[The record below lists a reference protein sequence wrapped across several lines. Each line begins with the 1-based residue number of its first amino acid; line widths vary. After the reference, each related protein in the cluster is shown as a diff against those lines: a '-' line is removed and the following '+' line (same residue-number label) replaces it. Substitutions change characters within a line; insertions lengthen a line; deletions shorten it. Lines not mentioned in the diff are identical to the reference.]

1 MKKILLI
8 GDSIRL
14 GYDKYVK
21 MAFEDVADVYY
32 PEENS
37 RFAAFVFR
45 RLHEWKDELGC
56 GDDIDLVHWNAGLWD
71 DLILLDGKHFTP
83 IDIYALYVERTC
95 QMIKILFPMAK
106 IIFATST
113 PVREEMFTGACKR
126 YNQDTEK
133 YNQVAV
139 EIVKRY
145 GGEINDLYSL
155 AKASPV
161 EWHSDLTHYYTKEGT
176 RMLTEQV
183 VWHIE
188 QSIGIQGKTL
198 DYDALFADTN
208 DIVGI

>member
-1 MKKILLI
+1 MAKNGTLLWIDDEIELLRAHILFLK
-8 GDSIRL
+8 G
-14 GYDKYVK
+14 
-21 MAFEDVADVYY
+21 
-32 PEENS
+32 
-37 RFAAFVFR
+37 
-45 RLHEWKDELGC
+45 KDYEVDTATNGRDALDRC
-56 GDDIDLVHWNAGLWD
+56 RERSY

-95 QMIKILFPMAK
+95 QTIKILFPMAK

-188 QSIGIQGKTL
+188 QSLGIQGKTL